1 MIKMFR
7 VIKHVGIE
15 DDLTGKTYTNF
26 REICN
31 LLNEISEKSDKNAE
45 MYFDV
50 LERKNILEN
59 KLKLYQRITDN

>member
-1 MIKMFR
+1 MIKRFR

-31 LLNEISEKSDKNAE
+31 LLNEISERSDKNAE
-45 MYFDV
+45 S
-50 LERKNILEN
+50 ILMF
-59 KLKLYQRITDN
+59 

>member
-1 MIKMFR
+1 MLIKRFR
-7 VIKHVGIE
+7 VIKHFGIE

-45 MYFDV
+45 MYFYV

-59 KLKLYQRITDN
+59 KLKLYQN